1 MNLKLPPI
9 QHHKDLTLDNTLRF
23 QQFAQHF
30 ADVTNEDQLVAL
42 VNMAQQNDMPL
53 FTLGG
58 GSNIVLAGDIPGMT
72 IRQVNQNVHHDLVED
87 HHRVI
92 TTVSAGTPWQ
102 TLVDDTI
109 RNNIRGLENLTL
121 IPGLVGAA
129 PVQNIG
135 AYGVELSD
143 RLHSVRAFH
152 VRTGQWK
159 NFNREQCEFSYRQS
173 LFKRSRGEYIIT
185 EVRLDLGLHHPL
197 VTDYQPLRA
206 YLDSHFQ
213 GRATL
218 DTISRSVA
226 SIRRK
231 KLPDPSQL
239 PNVGSFFHNP
249 IIKAEHFEQLA
260 KAYPGIVGYEQ
271 TDGRFKV
278 AAGWLIEY
286 LGFKGHRIDGV
297 GVHTEQALVL
307 VHHGGSNGN
316 ALLALANNITA
327 KVKEEFDVVLETEPT
342 IVH

>member
-1 MNLKLPPI
+1 MNLTLPPI
-9 QHHKDLTLDNTLRF
+9 QHQKDLTLDNTLRF
-23 QQFAQHF
+23 QHFAQHF
-30 ADVTNEDQLVAL
+30 ADVTNEDQLAAL
-42 VNMAQQNDMPL
+42 VNMAQQSDMPL

-72 IRQVNQNVHHDLVED
+72 IRQANQNIHHDLVED

-143 RLHSVRAFH
+143 RLHSVRALH
-152 VRTGQWK
+152 VRTGQWT

-185 EVRLDLGLHHPL
+185 EVRLDLGLQHPL
-197 VTDYQPLRA
+197 VTDYQPLRT
-206 YLDSHFQ
+206 YLDNHFQ

-239 PNVGSFFHNP
+239 PNAGSFFHNP

-260 KAYPGIVGYEQ
+260 KTYPGIVGYAQ
-271 TDGRFKV
+271 GDGRFKV

-316 ALLALANNITA
+316 ALLALAHSISS
-327 KVKEEFDVVLETEPT
+327 KVKEEFDIVLETEPT